1 MKILNMLHKYS
12 DRLRKAIEKF
22 ENYGLAEF
30 TDFREELKAG
40 KQAVIN
46 IEIRLINGSV
56 LFIREY
62 IDAKYKFERI
72 RYAYQYHDKNGEL
85 IFRYDNAAHK
95 PSLEF
100 KEHKHLS
107 DGKIVYADPPEIFDL
122 LDEVV
127 SHL

>member
-1 MKILNMLHKYS
+1 MLHKYS

-22 ENYGLAEF
+22 ENYGLVEF
-30 TDFREELKAG
+30 TDFREELRAG
-40 KQAVIN
+40 KQAIIN

-62 IDAKYKFERI
+62 IDAKYKLERI
-72 RYAYQYHDKNGEL
+72 RYAYQYHDKNGGL

-107 DGKIVYADPPEIFDL
+107 DGKIVHADPPEIFDL